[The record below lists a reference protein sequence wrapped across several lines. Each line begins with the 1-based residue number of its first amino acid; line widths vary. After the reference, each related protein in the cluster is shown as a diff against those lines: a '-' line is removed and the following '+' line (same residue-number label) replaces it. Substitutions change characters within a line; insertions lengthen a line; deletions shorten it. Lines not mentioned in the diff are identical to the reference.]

1 LNADLVD
8 ELEFIDI
15 IAEDNPKNYQ
25 VYHHR
30 QRIIEAMAK
39 LGTADFERELQFTQE
54 LILADNKN
62 YHVWSYRFHTPSFVR
77 LIGRQW
83 LVKHFDLSASLE
95 VAFTTKLIEEDILNN
110 SAWSHRYYTLFG
122 NGASEETLQ
131 KGEEYVDSE
140 VEFTQGIIKKM
151 PSNPAPWN
159 YLRGYP
165 PFTNTV

>member
-1 LNADLVD
+1 MNADLTD

-25 VYHHR
+25 VFHHR

-54 LILADNKN
+54 LILADSKN
-62 YHVWSYRFHTPSFVR
+62 YHVWSYRYPNPLFGGD
-77 LIGRQW
+77 LIERQW

-95 VAFTTKLIEEDILNN
+95 VMFTTKLIEEDILNN

-131 KGEEYVDSE
+131 KGEEYVNSE
-140 VEFTQGIIKKM
+140 VEFAQGIIRRM

-159 YLRGYP
+159 YLRG
-165 PFTNTV
+165 